1 MRLLTVLGLCDKVL
15 TAWAIAALR
24 VAVLTYPI
32 EPRLLV
38 TILPASP
45 SICAPKLHRDFKKT
59 EEMED
64 RLLAVSE
71 PKLEKLLMVDGIPVR
86 TGPPTIANVDNI
98 SVQLVPPRPLV
109 SKTFPVERKSPVF
122 ESRA

>member
-1 MRLLTVLGLCDKVL
+1 MRLLTVLGLCANVL
-15 TAWAIAALR
+15 TAWPMEVER

-45 SICAPKLHRDFKKT
+45 SMAAPKLHRDFKKT

-64 RLLAVSE
+64 RLAVVSYVMVE
-71 PKLEKLLMVDGIPVR
+71 NVLIVDGTPTI
-86 TGPPTIANVDNI
+86 TGPPTRANVDNI

>member
-1 MRLLTVLGLCDKVL
+1 MRLLTVLGLCAILL
-15 TAWAIAALR
+15 TAWPMEVER
-24 VAVLTYPI
+24 VAVLTYPR

-45 SICAPKLHRDFKKT
+45 SMAAPKLQRDFRKT

-64 RLLAVSE
+64 KLLAVSE
-71 PKLEKLLMVDGIPVR
+71 PKLEKLLMVDGIPVI
-86 TGPPTIANVDNI
+86 TGPPTIANVDNM

>member
-1 MRLLTVLGLCDKVL
+1 MEVE
-15 TAWAIAALR
+15 R

-32 EPRLLV
+32 EPRLFV

-45 SICAPKLHRDFKKT
+45 SICAPKLQSDFRKT

-64 RLLAVSE
+64 RLAVVSYVMVE
-71 PKLEKLLMVDGIPVR
+71 NVLMVEGIPTI
-86 TGPPTIANVDNI
+86 TGPPTMARVDNI
-98 SVQLVPPRPLV
+98 SVQLVPPSPFV
-109 SKTFPVERKSPVF
+109 SKTCPVERKSPVF

>member
-1 MRLLTVLGLCDKVL
+1 
-15 TAWAIAALR
+15 
-24 VAVLTYPI
+24 
-32 EPRLLV
+32 
-38 TILPASP
+38 
-45 SICAPKLHRDFKKT
+45 
-59 EEMED
+59 MED